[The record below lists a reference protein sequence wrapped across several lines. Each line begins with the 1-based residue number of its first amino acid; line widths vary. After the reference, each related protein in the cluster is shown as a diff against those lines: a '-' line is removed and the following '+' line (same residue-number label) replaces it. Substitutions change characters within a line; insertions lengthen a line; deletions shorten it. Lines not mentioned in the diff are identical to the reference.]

1 MLRHLA
7 AALVFLLVLTSA
19 VHDAAAVSEAEK
31 TFLSMYFTDEELVIV
46 SATRSLKSITR
57 VAENVEVVTKEDIEL
72 MNAHTVADVLN
83 AVNGVVVFFAGA
95 SPLSNAGMSIQGS
108 GSEHVAIFID
118 GIRMNFLETDFA
130 SVGDFPVQMIEKI
143 EVIKGPASS
152 AWGSS
157 LGGVVNIITKASGT
171 RPFRGMASVSYGER
185 GTADLRAELTGN
197 TSGFGYYLSAGQ
209 LRTSGLRPKEEGRG
223 DNIYLKVSRDI
234 STRTSIGFSLFYDRI
249 RREEGDLSFLDLF
262 RNVRV
267 EYFLSNLSVK
277 SQLSDELALSV
288 NARAS
293 RQRFDLYMGTL
304 STGEAFELSRS
315 DDRKY
320 GASAA
325 LTWKHD
331 VHSVVVG
338 ADYDY
343 RQAVTNNLEG
353 QHPTQNVVAV
363 YANDTISL
371 GRFSVTPGLRYDHTG
386 RVGDFTSPSLGV
398 TYEIAAKT
406 ILRGYVARGFNLPN
420 ISSTISDATLFRHN
434 PDLGPERVWSYQAGV
449 ESGLL
454 KYVWLKVSAFRHDI
468 KDAIVQVY
476 VNPDE
481 GTWTAVNADKVRR
494 QGVEAELRSMKYK
507 GFTLAAGA
515 MFMDSKNLTTGEDI
529 RDWPTYTYDVSLRY
543 DDEKSFRALL
553 KGRYAWWHN
562 VTPYNP
568 QYESMIFDI
577 NLIKKVMKGED
588 ISCEVFLT
596 GHNIF
601 NGSQYSVDFYKNA
614 RRWLEAGLRYK
625 F

>member
-434 PDLGPERVWSYQAGV
+434 PDLGPERG
-449 ESGLL
+449 G
-454 KYVWLKVSAFRHDI
+454 
-468 KDAIVQVY
+468 DAVRVI
-476 VNPDE
+476 
-481 GTWTAVNADKVRR
+481 GRATAAC
-494 QGVEAELRSMKYK
+494 
-507 GFTLAAGA
+507 
-515 MFMDSKNLTTGEDI
+515 
-529 RDWPTYTYDVSLRY
+529 P
-543 DDEKSFRALL
+543 
-553 KGRYAWWHN
+553 WHN
-562 VTPYNP
+562 RSWKEVCPRGSCSILF
-568 QYESMIFDI
+568 EMSERIFEGVS
-577 NLIKKVMKGED
+577 IKT
-588 ISCEVFLT
+588 F
-596 GHNIF
+596 HF
-601 NGSQYSVDFYKNA
+601 Q
-614 RRWLEAGLRYK
+614 LR
-625 F
+625 